1 MMTDLF
7 SYQHILQTYT
17 LLKSRKSADRG
28 KSLPTGI
35 DGMRTD
41 VFERNLQHSIGEIE
55 RKLNSKTPSGHIA
68 YSFGPLLRIER
79 KKASGGIRSLH
90 VPRLRDQIVLRIIHD
105 AIIQAASEKGISL
118 NLKAPYRLVNDFDEA
133 VKTYPDPWVV
143 KTDISGFY
151 DSVPRTQAIQR
162 CDEIGIDKDILQLL
176 RQWSDTIEI
185 RGGLLAS
192 SDNGFNTG
200 GLPQGLSI
208 SSSLAELY
216 AKQIDQ
222 EYAHHTGYFRYVDDI
237 LIICT
242 DKESAKEK
250 LKSLRQKIEACGL
263 RLAPAKTSVQ
273 QMHQGLEWLGMIHY
287 PDRKIVD
294 PEKLEQWIKP
304 FTAIKKNCMAQLAGC
319 NTKEEKE
326 TVLKKMLKKTEK
338 HIQGKQGSRIRW
350 YALCED
356 SGQWKTMDKYI
367 HGLIRS
373 CLRKANFHEEIRSW
387 ELPSVHA
394 KICSLKKTKES
405 Q

>member
-1 MMTDLF
+1 MTDLF
-7 SYQHILQTYT
+7 SYRHILHTYT

-28 KSLPTGI
+28 KSLPVGI
-35 DGMRTD
+35 DGMRTEI
-41 VFERNLQHSIGEIE
+41 FERNLEHSIREIE
-55 RKLNSKTPSGHIA
+55 RKLNTITPSGCIA
-68 YSFGPLLRIER
+68 YTFGPLLRIDR

-105 AIIQAASEKGISL
+105 EIIHAATPKGLSL
-118 NLKAPYRLVNDFDEA
+118 NLKAPYRLVNDFDTI
-133 VKTYPDPWVV
+133 VKTYNDPWIV
-143 KTDISGFY
+143 KTDITGFY
-151 DSVPRTQAIQR
+151 DTVPRDKAIQL
-162 CDEIGIDKDILQLL
+162 CEDIGIDKDILQLL

-192 SDNGFNTG
+192 SANGFNTA

-222 EYAHHTGYFRYVDDI
+222 EYAHCKGYFRYVDDI

-242 DKESAKEK
+242 DKENAKET
-250 LKSLRQKIEACGL
+250 LKSLKEKIEACGL

-273 QMHQGLEWLGMIHY
+273 QMHLGLEWLGMIHY
-287 PDRKIVD
+287 PDRKMID

-304 FTAIKKNCMAQLAGC
+304 FMAIKKNCMLQLAGC
-319 NTKEEKE
+319 STKQEME
-326 TVLKKMLKKTEK
+326 TVLKDMLKKTEK

-356 SGQWKTMDKYI
+356 SGQWKIMDKYI
-367 HGLIRS
+367 HGMIRS

-394 KICSLKKTKES
+394 KICSLKKIKES